1 MLRRRSITLKA
12 GDIMQIIFYNMTSP
26 AIKIEKTLG
35 DPLGTCEAKP
45 EPTGPINIV
54 DPVVV
59 VDKSKVPSN
68 ANYARIEALGRYYFI
83 TGIDWT
89 IAKTAIVYLHSDVL
103 SNFAGQLG
111 TMNFVRG
118 AASVGEIEDGSYPL
132 GDYLK
137 VERFSFSN
145 WSSNFFTNSSAD
157 NRYLLRV
164 ADGASRP
171 VSRPIV
177 QLGAG
182 LLYKDQL
189 FTVRG
194 DNVISAYL
202 SDPTTIPLPPSQPYT
217 LAADGSI
224 IGVQQTVGDT
234 TQVAYYKFRDYGY
247 SSAVYDYGFTLQ
259 DE

>member
-1 MLRRRSITLKA
+1 MV
-12 GDIMQIIFYNMTSP
+12 IIFYRCKSP
-26 AIKIEKTLG
+26 SIKIEKTLEQIG
-35 DPLGTCEAKP
+35 NATNADPD
-45 EPTGPINIV
+45 PTGPVNIL
-54 DPVVV
+54 DPVVI
-59 VDKSKVPSN
+59 VDKDKVPSD
-68 ANYARIEALGRYYFI
+68 ANYAKIEELNRYYFI

-111 TMNFVRG
+111 IMNFVRG

-137 VERFSFSN
+137 VERFTFSN
-145 WSSNFFTNSSAD
+145 WNSNFFTNSSAD
-157 NRYLLRV
+157 NRYLLRI

-171 VSRPIV
+171 ISRPIV

-189 FTVRG
+189 FTVEG
-194 DNVISAYL
+194 SDVISAYL

-224 IGVQQTVGDT
+224 IGVQHTVGDT
-234 TQVAYYKFRDYGY
+234 TQVAYYQFRDYGY
-247 SSAVYDYGFTLQ
+247 STAVNGQYGFTLQ

>member
-1 MLRRRSITLKA
+1 MEIS
-12 GDIMQIIFYNMTSP
+12 FYNMTSP
-26 AIKIEKTLG
+26 AIKIAKTLG
-35 DPLGTCEAKP
+35 DALSTCEATP
-45 EPTGPINIV
+45 DPTGPINIV

-59 VDKSKVPSN
+59 VDKSKIPSN
-68 ANYARIEALGRYYFI
+68 ANYAKIDELGRYYFI

-118 AASVGEIEDGSYPL
+118 AAAVGEIEDGSYPL

-145 WSSNFFTNSSAD
+145 WSSNFFTNSSDD

-171 VSRPIV
+171 ITRPMV
-177 QLGAG
+177 QLGAKM
-182 LLYKDQL
+182 LYKDQL
-189 FTVRG
+189 FTVLG

-202 SDPTTIPLPPSQPYT
+202 SDPTTITLPPSEPYT

-224 IGVQQTVGDT
+224 IGVQHTVGET
-234 TQVAYYKFRDYGY
+234 TQVAYYQFRAYDY
-247 SSAVYDYGFTLQ
+247 STAVNGQYGFTLQ

>member
-1 MLRRRSITLKA
+1 MVIT
-12 GDIMQIIFYNMTSP
+12 FYNMTSP
-26 AIKIEKTLG
+26 AIKITKALG
-35 DPLGTCEAKP
+35 DALSTCEATP
-45 EPTGPINIV
+45 DPIGPINIV
-54 DPVVV
+54 DPVVA
-59 VDKSKVPSN
+59 VDKRKIPSN
-68 ANYARIEALGRYYFI
+68 ANYAKIDAFGRYYFI

-111 TMNFVRG
+111 IMNFVRG
-118 AASVGEIEDGSYPL
+118 AASVGEVEDGSYPL

-137 VERFSFSN
+137 VERFSFDN
-145 WSSNFFTNSSAD
+145 WNSNFFTNSSAD
-157 NRYLLRV
+157 NRYLLRI

-171 VSRPIV
+171 ISRPIV
-177 QLGAG
+177 QLGAS

-189 FTVRG
+189 FTVQG

-202 SDPTTIPLPPSQPYT
+202 SDPTTIPLPPQQPYT

-224 IGVQQTVGDT
+224 IGVQHIVGET
-234 TQVAYYKFRDYGY
+234 TQVAYYKFVVHITEWGTY
-247 SSAVYDYGFTLQ
+247 YDWILQ

>member
-1 MLRRRSITLKA
+1 MEVT
-12 GDIMQIIFYNMTSP
+12 FYNMTSP
-26 AIKIEKTLG
+26 AIKITKTLG
-35 DPLGTCEAKP
+35 DALSTCEATP
-45 EPTGPINIV
+45 NPTGPINIV
-54 DPVVV
+54 DPVVA
-59 VDKSKVPSN
+59 VDKSKIPSN
-68 ANYARIEALGRYYFI
+68 ANYAKINAFGRYYFI

-111 TMNFVRG
+111 IMNFVRG

-132 GDYLK
+132 SDYLK
-137 VERFSFSN
+137 VERFSFNN
-145 WSSNFFTNSSAD
+145 WNSNFFTNSSAD
-157 NRYLLRV
+157 NRYLLRI

-171 VSRPIV
+171 ISRPIV
-177 QLGAG
+177 QLGAS

-189 FTVRG
+189 FAVQG

-202 SDPTTIPLPPSQPYT
+202 SDPTTIPLPPQQPYT

-224 IGVQQTVGDT
+224 IGVQQTVGET
-234 TQVAYYKFRDYGY
+234 TQIAYYKFVVHITEWGTY
-247 SSAVYDYGFTLQ
+247 YDWILQ

>member
-12 GDIMQIIFYNMTSP
+12 GDIMQITFYNMKSP

-35 DPLGTCEAKP
+35 DALSTCDATP
-45 EPTGPINIV
+45 DPTGPINIV

-59 VDKSKVPSN
+59 VDKSKIPSN
-68 ANYARIEALGRYYFI
+68 ANYARIETLGRYYFI

-171 VSRPIV
+171 VSRPMV

-189 FTVRG
+189 FTVQG
-194 DNVISAYL
+194 SDVISAYL
-202 SDPTTIPLPPSQPYT
+202 SDPTTIPLPPQQPYT

-224 IGVQQTVGDT
+224 IGVQHTVGET
-234 TQVAYYKFRDYGY
+234 TQVAYYKFVVHITNWGTY
-247 SSAVYDYGFTLQ
+247 YDWILQ

>member
-1 MLRRRSITLKA
+1 MEIS
-12 GDIMQIIFYNMTSP
+12 FYNMTSP

-35 DPLGTCEAKP
+35 DALSTCEATP
-45 EPTGPINIV
+45 DPTGPINIV

-59 VDKSKVPSN
+59 VDKSKIPSN
-68 ANYARIEALGRYYFI
+68 ANYAKIDALGRHYFI

-137 VERFSFSN
+137 VERFSFN
-145 WSSNFFTNSSAD
+145 DWNSNFFTNSNVD
-157 NRYLLRV
+157 NRYLLRI
-164 ADGASRP
+164 ADGATRP
-171 VSRPIV
+171 ISRPIV
-177 QLGAG
+177 QLGAS

-189 FTVRG
+189 FTVQG

-224 IGVQQTVGDT
+224 IGVQHTVGET
-234 TQVAYYKFRDYGY
+234 TQVAYYKFVVHITEWGTY
-247 SSAVYDYGFTLQ
+247 YDWILQ

>member
-1 MLRRRSITLKA
+1 MVIT
-12 GDIMQIIFYNMTSP
+12 FYNMTSP
-26 AIKIEKTLG
+26 AIKITKTLG
-35 DPLGTCEAKP
+35 VALSTCEATP
-45 EPTGPINIV
+45 DPTGPINII
-54 DPVVV
+54 DPVVA
-59 VDKSKVPSN
+59 VDKSKIPSN
-68 ANYARIEALGRYYFI
+68 ANYAKIEAFGRYYFI

-137 VERFSFSN
+137 VERFSFN
-145 WSSNFFTNSSAD
+145 DWNSNFFTNSSAD
-157 NRYLLRV
+157 NRYLLRI

-171 VSRPIV
+171 ISRPIV
-177 QLGAG
+177 QLSAS

-189 FTVRG
+189 FTVQG

-202 SDPTTIPLPPSQPYT
+202 SDPTTIQLPPSQPYT

-224 IGVQQTVGDT
+224 IGVQNTVGET
-234 TQVAYYKFRDYGY
+234 TQVAYYKFVVHITEWGTY
-247 SSAVYDYGFTLQ
+247 YDWILQ

>member
-1 MLRRRSITLKA
+1 
-12 GDIMQIIFYNMTSP
+12 MTSP
-26 AIKIEKTLG
+26 AIKNAKTLG
-35 DPLGTCEAKP
+35 DALSTCEATP
-45 EPTGPINIV
+45 DPTGPINIV
-54 DPVVV
+54 DPVVA
-59 VDKSKVPSN
+59 VDKSKIPSN
-68 ANYARIEALGRYYFI
+68 ANYAKIDALGRYYFI
-83 TGIDWT
+83 VGIDWR

-171 VSRPIV
+171 ITRPMV

-182 LLYKDQL
+182 LLYKD
-189 FTVRG
+189 
-194 DNVISAYL
+194 
-202 SDPTTIPLPPSQPYT
+202 
-217 LAADGSI
+217 
-224 IGVQQTVGDT
+224 
-234 TQVAYYKFRDYGY
+234 
-247 SSAVYDYGFTLQ
+247 
-259 DE
+259 

>member
-1 MLRRRSITLKA
+1 MKIS
-12 GDIMQIIFYNMTSP
+12 FYNMTSP
-26 AIKIEKTLG
+26 AIKIAKTLG
-35 DPLGTCEAKP
+35 DALSTCEATP
-45 EPTGPINIV
+45 DPTGPINVV

-59 VDKSKVPSN
+59 VEKSKIPSN
-68 ANYARIEALGRYYFI
+68 ANYAKIDVLGRYYFI

-118 AASVGEIEDGSYPL
+118 AAAVGEIEDGSYPL

-137 VERFSFSN
+137 VERFTFNN
-145 WSSNFFTNSSAD
+145 WSSNFFTNSSVD

-171 VSRPIV
+171 VQRPIV

-182 LLYKDQL
+182 LLYKNQL
-189 FTVRG
+189 FTVEG
-194 DNVISAYL
+194 NSVISAYL
-202 SDPTTIPLPPSQPYT
+202 SDPTTIPLPPTQPYT

-224 IGVQQTVGDT
+224 IGVQHTVGET
-234 TQVAYYKFRDYGY
+234 TQVAYYKFVVHITDWGTY
-247 SSAVYDYGFTLQ
+247 YDWILQ
-259 DE
+259 NE

>member
-1 MLRRRSITLKA
+1 MEIS
-12 GDIMQIIFYNMTSP
+12 FYNMTSP
-26 AIKIEKTLG
+26 AIKIAKTLG
-35 DPLGTCEAKP
+35 DALSTCEATP
-45 EPTGPINIV
+45 DPTGPINIV

-59 VDKSKVPSN
+59 VDKSKIPSN
-68 ANYARIEALGRYYFI
+68 ANYAEIKALGRYYFI

-103 SNFAGQLG
+103 SNFADQLG

-145 WSSNFFTNSSAD
+145 WSPNFFTNSSAD

-171 VSRPIV
+171 ITRPMV

-189 FTVRG
+189 FTVKG

-202 SDPTTIPLPPSQPYT
+202 SDPTTISLPPEQPYT

-224 IGVQQTVGDT
+224 IGVQHTVGET
-234 TQVAYYKFRDYGY
+234 TQVAYYKFVIYDYY
-247 SSAVYDYGFTLQ
+247 STPVYGFTLQ

>member
-1 MLRRRSITLKA
+1 MIIT
-12 GDIMQIIFYNMTSP
+12 FYKCKSP
-26 AIKIEKTLG
+26 SIKITKNLEQIGSATNA
-35 DPLGTCEAKP
+35 DPQ
-45 EPTGPINIV
+45 PTGPVNVV
-54 DPVVV
+54 DPVVI
-59 VDKSKVPSN
+59 VDKSKIPSD
-68 ANYARIEALGRYYFI
+68 ANYAKIDELGRYYFI
-83 TGIDWT
+83 SGIDWT

-118 AASVGEIEDGSYPL
+118 AEAVGEIEDGSYPL

-137 VERFSFSN
+137 VERFTFAN

-189 FTVRG
+189 FTVLG

-202 SDPTTIPLPPSQPYT
+202 SDPTTITLPPSQPYT

-224 IGVQQTVGDT
+224 IGVQHTVGET
-234 TQVAYYKFRDYGY
+234 TQVAYYKFV
-247 SSAVYDYGFTLQ
+247 VYDYYQTPVYGFILQ
-259 DE
+259 DD

>member
-1 MLRRRSITLKA
+1 MVIT
-12 GDIMQIIFYNMTSP
+12 FYNMTSP
-26 AIKIEKTLG
+26 AIKITKTLG
-35 DPLGTCEAKP
+35 VALSTCEATP
-45 EPTGPINIV
+45 DPTGPINII
-54 DPVVV
+54 DPVVA
-59 VDKSKVPSN
+59 VDKSKIPSN
-68 ANYARIEALGRYYFI
+68 ANYAKIEAFGRYYFI

-118 AASVGEIEDGSYPL
+118 AASVGEVEDGSYPL

-137 VERFSFSN
+137 VERFSFN
-145 WSSNFFTNSSAD
+145 DWNSNFFTNSSAD
-157 NRYLLRV
+157 NRYLLRI

-171 VSRPIV
+171 ISRPIV
-177 QLGAG
+177 QLGAS

-189 FTVRG
+189 FTVQG

-202 SDPTTIPLPPSQPYT
+202 SDPTTIQLPPSQPYT

-224 IGVQQTVGDT
+224 IGVQNTAGET
-234 TQVAYYKFRDYGY
+234 TQVAYYKFVVHITEWGTY
-247 SSAVYDYGFTLQ
+247 YDWILQ

>member
-1 MLRRRSITLKA
+1 MVIT
-12 GDIMQIIFYNMTSP
+12 FYNMTSP
-26 AIKIEKTLG
+26 AIKITKTLG
-35 DPLGTCEAKP
+35 VALSTCEATP
-45 EPTGPINIV
+45 DPTGPINIV
-54 DPVVV
+54 DPVVA
-59 VDKSKVPSN
+59 VDKSKIPSN
-68 ANYARIEALGRYYFI
+68 ANYAKIEAFGRYYFI

-118 AASVGEIEDGSYPL
+118 AASVGEVEDGSYPL

-137 VERFSFSN
+137 VERFSFN
-145 WSSNFFTNSSAD
+145 DWNSNFFTNSSAD
-157 NRYLLRV
+157 NRYLLRI

-171 VSRPIV
+171 ISRPIV
-177 QLGAG
+177 QLGAS

-189 FTVRG
+189 FTVQG

-202 SDPTTIPLPPSQPYT
+202 SDPTTIQLPPSQPYT

-224 IGVQQTVGDT
+224 IGVQNTVGET
-234 TQVAYYKFRDYGY
+234 TQVAYYKFVVHITEWGTY
-247 SSAVYDYGFTLQ
+247 YDWILQ

>member
-1 MLRRRSITLKA
+1 MVIT
-12 GDIMQIIFYNMTSP
+12 FYNMTSP
-26 AIKIEKTLG
+26 AIKITKTLG
-35 DPLGTCEAKP
+35 VALSTCEATP
-45 EPTGPINIV
+45 DPTGPINIV
-54 DPVVV
+54 DPVVA
-59 VDKSKVPSN
+59 VDKSKIPSN
-68 ANYARIEALGRYYFI
+68 ANYAKIEAFGRYYFI

-118 AASVGEIEDGSYPL
+118 AASVGEVEDGSYPL

-137 VERFSFSN
+137 VERFSFN
-145 WSSNFFTNSSAD
+145 DWNSNFFTNSSAD
-157 NRYLLRV
+157 NRYLLRI

-171 VSRPIV
+171 ISRPIV
-177 QLGAG
+177 QLSAS

-189 FTVRG
+189 FTVQG

-224 IGVQQTVGDT
+224 IGVQNTVGET
-234 TQVAYYKFRDYGY
+234 TQVAYYKFVVHITEWGTY
-247 SSAVYDYGFTLQ
+247 YDWILQ